1 MLEDLRNHDA
11 KPTPQER
18 EWMAADPLKAVVR
31 IVVLAGLAVAIG
43 LAATPTAPDK
53 PATVAAAQR

>member
-11 KPTPQER
+11 KPNRQER
-18 EWMAADPLKAVVR
+18 EWMAADPFKAVVR
-31 IVVLAGLAVAIG
+31 IVVLAGLAFAIG
-43 LAATPTAPDK
+43 MAASPTAPEK

>member
-11 KPTPQER
+11 KPTVHER
-18 EWMAADPLKAVVR
+18 EWMATDPFRAVVK

-43 LAATPTAPDK
+43 LGASPAPDK